1 MPYDF
6 FKVLRC
12 VRKMAETGDQEST
25 GYQSEI
31 LVTTKYRK

>member
-1 MPYDF
+1 MAFQFEKF
-6 FKVLRC
+6 FVALGRWLKQ
-12 VRKMAETGDQEST
+12 GDQEST